1 MTIAQPLWLLLLP
14 LLLLAGNRWRKH
26 RSDIVLGL
34 SQTSAAY
41 RTASL
46 RGWLRQWLPVL
57 RWAALGLLVLAMARP
72 QRAWKEDKVKAD
84 SVDIM
89 LAIDL
94 SPSML
99 SRDFDPDRISV
110 AKRVAI
116 DFVEKRPYDR
126 LGLVAFAAE
135 AFTQCP
141 LTTDRKVV
149 QQFIRSLEIG
159 RLSDGTAIGM
169 GLSTAVN
176 RLKDSPSKSKLVI
189 LLTDGENNA
198 GYITPMQAAEIAKT
212 LGIRV
217 YTVGIGTE
225 GVVIS
230 PAQRNLNGTYSFAP
244 RYTDFDTKLLE
255 DIAELTRG
263 RFYRAY
269 SEKDLEGIYEQID
282 KLEKTRIDITTIR
295 HTAEM
300 YHWFAGA
307 AILLLLLELLLRW
320 GLLRAVTI

>member
-1 MTIAQPLWLLLLP
+1 
-14 LLLLAGNRWRKH
+14 
-26 RSDIVLGL
+26 
-34 SQTSAAY
+34 
-41 RTASL
+41 
-46 RGWLRQWLPVL
+46 
-57 RWAALGLLVLAMARP
+57 
-72 QRAWKEDKVKAD
+72 
-84 SVDIM
+84 
-89 LAIDL
+89 
-94 SPSML
+94 
-99 SRDFDPDRISV
+99 
-110 AKRVAI
+110 
-116 DFVEKRPYDR
+116 
-126 LGLVAFAAE
+126 
-135 AFTQCP
+135 
-141 LTTDRKVV
+141 VV

-198 GYITPMQAAEIAKT
+198 GYITPMQAAEIAKI

-307 AILLLLLELLLRW
+307 AILLLLFELLLRW